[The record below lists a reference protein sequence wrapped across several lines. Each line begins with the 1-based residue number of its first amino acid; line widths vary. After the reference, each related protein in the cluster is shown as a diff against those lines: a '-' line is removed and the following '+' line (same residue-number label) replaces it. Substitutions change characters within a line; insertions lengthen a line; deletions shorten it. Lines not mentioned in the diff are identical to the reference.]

1 MTKKDT
7 EEQEFL
13 LIKETI
19 ISRLKCIY
27 DPEIPV
33 NIFDMGLIYDIT
45 LERKNNYLYCTI
57 TMTLT
62 SPGCPVADTILSE
75 VNYHVSHITKIDEVG
90 INLVFQPMWNHS
102 FVSEEGKEIL
112 ALEGNFFYPN

>member
-1 MTKKDT
+1 MTHPNTLQKD
-7 EEQEFL
+7 QQD
-13 LIKETI
+13 IKETI

-33 NIFDMGLIYDIT
+33 NIYDMGLIYDIA
-45 LERKNNYLYCTI
+45 LERKNNYLYCTV

-62 SPGCPVADTILSE
+62 SPGCPVADSILSE
-75 VNYHVSHITKIDEVG
+75 VNYHISNIPEVDEVEV
-90 INLVFQPMWNHS
+90 NLVFQPMWDHS

-112 ALEGNFFYPN
+112 TLEGSYFYPF